1 MEIRLMSIQNDNSF
15 KIKSNVN
22 FDNARETLKFLIENN
37 NNFTNNVI
45 NESIVKLDWLL
56 RFPDAPKDTYLSAPK
71 CNKTYSDLLERYVHI
86 SAFDPCAYVREIR
99 NLLFAGTNTVELDVT
114 AEAVYIYAKYIS
126 KDIDLLQA
134 YENGDIYKILQGYER
149 DEQKVLMNKW
159 LQGGYNSKLPY
170 NELFPITAN
179 YLKKTATWDDGAY
192 KRNSGLFRDIETR
205 NLMAICKSVKGKI
218 TNHLHDGV
226 YTTER
231 GLKDVEK
238 AYKEIYGNALKYKV
252 HHYKNDVCD
261 FTALTKRDLNSIKN
275 LNGKNQW
282 KPTMTEA
289 EIQVFNKNK
298 YYTLS
303 SVNDW
308 NDYRFTCWQAYKL
321 NITNEYVLTAIR
333 AYQISENIRH

>member
-1 MEIRLMSIQNDNSF
+1 MCIRDDNSF

-22 FDNARETLKFLIENN
+22 FHNAQEILKFLIENN

-56 RFPDAPKDTYLSAPK
+56 KFPDGPKDTYLSAPK
-71 CNKTYSDLLERYVHI
+71 PNKMYSDLLERYVHI
-86 SAFDPCAYVREIR
+86 SAFDPCGYMREIR
-99 NLLFAGTNTVELDVT
+99 DLLFAGTNTVELDVT

-126 KDIDLLQA
+126 KDVDLLNA
-134 YENGDIYKILQGYER
+134 YTKGDIYTILGPETER

-159 LQGGYNSKLPY
+159 LQGGYNAGLLY
-170 NELFPITAN
+170 NELFPITAK
-179 YLKKTATWDDGAY
+179 YLKKTATWNDGAY
-192 KRNSGLFRDIETR
+192 KRNSGLFRDIETK
-205 NLMAICKSVKGKI
+205 NLMAICKTVKGKI

-252 HHYKNDVCD
+252 HRYKNDTCD
-261 FTALTKRDLNSIKN
+261 FTALTRRNLNSDKN
-275 LNGKNQW
+275 QNGKNQW
-282 KPTMTEA
+282 KSIMTDA
-289 EIQVFNKNK
+289 EIDLFNKNK
-298 YYTLS
+298 HYTLG

-308 NDYRFTCWQAYKL
+308 NDYKFTCWQAYKL
-321 NITNEYVLTAIR
+321 NITDEYVLTAIR
-333 AYQISENIRH
+333 AYQISENARY

>member
-1 MEIRLMSIQNDNSF
+1 MSIRDDNSF

-22 FDNARETLKFLIENN
+22 FDNAREMLRFLIEHNRD
-37 NNFTNNVI
+37 FTNNVI

-56 RFPDAPKDTYLSAPK
+56 QFPEAPKDTYLSAPK
-71 CNKTYSDLLERYVHI
+71 PNKTYSDLLERYIHI
-86 SAFDPCAYVREIR
+86 SAFDPCSYVREIR
-99 NLLFAGTNTVELDVT
+99 DLLFAGTNTVELDVT

-126 KDIDLLQA
+126 KDVELLEA
-134 YENGDIYKILQGYER
+134 YTKGDIYTILPNIPR

-159 LQGGYNSKLPY
+159 LQGGYNPNLPY
-170 NELFPITAN
+170 NEKFPITAN
-179 YLKKTATWDDGAY
+179 YLKKTATWNDGAY

-205 NLMAICKSVKGKI
+205 NLMTICKNVKGKI

-252 HHYKNDVCD
+252 HHYKDDVCD

-275 LNGKNQW
+275 LNGTNQW
-282 KPTMTEA
+282 KPTMTPE
-289 EIQVFNKNK
+289 EIELFNEYKH
-298 YYTLS
+298 YTLTALA
-303 SVNDW
+303 NW
-308 NDYRFTCWQAYKL
+308 NDYHFTCWQAYKL
-321 NITNEYVLTAIR
+321 DITNEYVLTAIR
-333 AYQISENIRH
+333 AYQIANTLC